1 MTGIIELE
9 NMEFFA
15 YHGCFAAERKV
26 GNKFDVYVRI
36 VYDCTAAAA
45 TDDINRALNYQTAY
59 KIIKEQ
65 IFIPSNLLEHLAH
78 RIVNELYKNFP
89 QTESIRIKISK
100 LNPPLGGKI
109 GATSLSL
116 EIDKSAI

>member
-36 VYDCTAAAA
+36 AYDCTAAAA

-116 EIDKSAI
+116 EVDKSAI